1 MIDIEWILERK
12 QHSIFRRLTDVVD
25 DPRVIVETLRIL
37 WGGGAIRAVLI
48 FCDQPWFYNLTL
60 PRQHGAEITFASL
73 VSLPFVSPLLFPSV
87 LCRFDPSPANFSRNS
102 RRFHRISF
110 ARNKFVI

>member
-37 WGGGAIRAVLI
+37 WGEARFEL
-48 FCDQPWFYNLTL
+48 
-60 PRQHGAEITFASL
+60 SL
-73 VSLPFVSPLLFPSV
+73 SS
-87 LCRFDPSPANFSRNS
+87 ATSRGS
-102 RRFHRISF
+102 TT
-110 ARNKFVI
+110 

>member
-1 MIDIEWILERK
+1 MIDIEWIFERK

-60 PRQHGAEITFASL
+60 PRQRRLPLRASSRFL
-73 VSLPFVSPLLFPSV
+73 SSPPSSSLLFSV
-87 LCRFDPSPANFSRNS
+87 VSIHLLRIFPGTREDSIVFHSREINL
-102 RRFHRISF
+102 
-110 ARNKFVI
+110 